1 MALDS
6 DIARMLGEEPSE
18 EQETEGQDT
27 EAQAEEQ
34 EAQGTE
40 ETQEEGGEEQ
50 VEQQSEESAGS
61 EESEEGESESD
72 EGEESEVEK
81 LKKQNELLQQRLNE
95 QAAQTQTQTSE
106 DESEKSKSDPL
117 EDLDPIGDY
126 DFESIAE
133 DKETFQKWAKDF
145 GRQIYQKA
153 QEDFFQ
159 QVPQVVQK
167 TAQEQIYL
175 RDKAKEFYDNN
186 QDLAGVKDFVAQT
199 TNQVHSEH
207 PDWNFDDVLGEAA
220 NRAREALGLEKQ
232 AAQKEK
238 ESRKK
243 PKVPSE
249 GTSKKSGKRGEPQD
263 QRSEMEREID
273 AMLNTV
279 G

>member
-1 MALDS
+1 MQATAKTDS
-6 DIARMLGEEPSE
+6 GDPSASSGLAGLRRKTKMQNTNHDLRE
-18 EQETEGQDT
+18 VS
-27 EAQAEEQ
+27 AQRAAERF
-34 EAQGTE
+34 
-40 ETQEEGGEEQ
+40 
-50 VEQQSEESAGS
+50 
-61 EESEEGESESD
+61 
-72 EGEESEVEK
+72 K
-81 LKKQNELLQQRLNE
+81 
-95 QAAQTQTQTSE
+95 
-106 DESEKSKSDPL
+106 
-117 EDLDPIGDY
+117 
-126 DFESIAE
+126 
-133 DKETFQKWAKDF
+133 KWAKDF
-145 GRQIYQKA
+145 GRQIYQKS

-207 PDWNFDDVLGEAA
+207 PDWDFDDVLGEAA